1 MDIMKID
8 NYLFYGEKG
17 VPKEMLLT
25 GYNLSQELEYLEKM
39 GLNRISIN
47 HLFCGNQLFVNFFR
61 P

>member
-25 GYNLSQELEYLEKM
+25 GYNLSQELEYLEKI
-39 GLNRISIN
+39 GLNTIW
-47 HLFCGNQLFVNFFR
+47 V
-61 P
+61 